1 MRISRSIVG
10 RFALGLLV
18 SLIALSGAALAGDKQ
33 FRSREDALRQG
44 MSAFNGGYYEIA
56 VPALE
61 FAAKDDGS
69 PGSDE
74 KRLVAEYYLA
84 RIYADNSGSRTD
96 HAKAYKILQQI
107 ANDYADT
114 DPDDDQLAPFV
125 GRAITALAGYVRVG
139 LPEIGLKPDPERA
152 AEYLHHA
159 SVIFN
164 DEDAQFELAK
174 LQLNSDGKDSDIAR
188 AKHWLSVLSTKG
200 HASAQAFLADLLW
213 RGKYM
218 EADPVKALALITVAV
233 KNAPPHERVWIED
246 IYQKIY
252 CGTGEG
258 VRQQATGV
266 VAGWADRYG
275 RKAPE
280 RNDRYG
286 LPPLAARVDRTCE
299 DGAPVLDLPLKLPEL
314 KGGTAADARPGQPIP
329 RYMHGSSGAGLRD
342 IGTAAPPEQVR

>member
-1 MRISRSIVG
+1 MRTYRSIVG
-10 RFALGLLV
+10 SFVIGLLA
-18 SLIALSGAALAGDKQ
+18 SLIAVSGSALGAETQ
-33 FRSREDALRQG
+33 FRTREDALRQG
-44 MSAFNGGYYEIA
+44 MSAYNGGYYEIA
-56 VPALE
+56 IPALE

-69 PGSDE
+69 PTSGE
-74 KRLVAEYYLA
+74 KKLVAEYYLA
-84 RIYADNSGSRTD
+84 RIYADNAGSRTD
-96 HAKAYKILQQI
+96 HARAYKILQQI
-107 ANDYADT
+107 AVDYADT

-139 LPEIGLKPDPERA
+139 LPDIGLKPDPERA

-174 LQLNSDGKDSDIAR
+174 LELNGDGKDSDIAR
-188 AKHWLSVLSTKG
+188 AKHWLSVLSQKG
-200 HASAQAFLADLLW
+200 HASAQAFLADLLS

-218 EADPVKALALITVAV
+218 EPDPVRALALITVAV

-246 IYQKIY
+246 IYQNIY
-252 CGTGEG
+252 CGAGEG
-258 VRQQATGV
+258 VRQQATGI

-286 LPPLAARVDRTCE
+286 LPPLAARVDRTCQ
-299 DGAPVLDLPLKLPEL
+299 DGGPVLDLPR
-314 KGGTAADARPGQPIP
+314 TQAQADTPGPVAPGQPIP
-329 RYMHGSSGAGLRD
+329 RFMHGSSGAGLRD
-342 IGTAAPPEQVR
+342 VGATDPAEQQVR